1 MKAFWADIFTLSGA
15 GIFLIFGLSYLFKSI
30 SVKKH
35 CSMIQKQIEELDI
48 QIRTYLFALM
58 RVVAGGIM
66 ALVFIIVCLQL
77 QYSKQEHEQYPLI
90 ILISSSIFF
99 LSALHA
105 MILVKKRTAI
115 KPHITYLVLGILF
128 IIAGYVLNINAV

>member
-1 MKAFWADIFTLSGA
+1 MQVFWADIFTLSGA
-15 GIFLIFGLSYLFKSI
+15 GIFLIFGLSYLFKSM

-35 CSMIQKQIEELDI
+35 CSIIQRQIEELDI

-66 ALVFIIVCLQL
+66 ALVLVIIYLQL

-90 ILISSSIFF
+90 ILISSGIFF
-99 LSALHA
+99 ISALNA
-105 MILVKKRTAI
+105 MILIKKRTAI

>member
-48 QIRTYLFALM
+48 QIRKYLFALM
-58 RVVAGGIM
+58 RGVAEG
-66 ALVFIIVCLQL
+66 
-77 QYSKQEHEQYPLI
+77 
-90 ILISSSIFF
+90 
-99 LSALHA
+99 
-105 MILVKKRTAI
+105 
-115 KPHITYLVLGILF
+115 
-128 IIAGYVLNINAV
+128 